1 MSNLKVINDA
11 EQSAL
16 VSNARAKN
24 GEMYLKASGSTNE
37 GDIVVYYNG
46 SWIRFDNEYSS
57 VMVNDYS
64 LSLDGANDY
73 ATISGASDLSISGD
87 CTISL
92 WFNSASLPSTDA
104 YDYMFSLTDARA
116 TGKDRAIGI
125 IGAGTDAQIVA
136 NTYGSGWNLP
146 FTNTSISAS
155 TWNHVAV
162 VFTSGS
168 AQVYLNGAD
177 KGSKSVVTNTIAYTQ
192 TVIGGMLYS
201 SANHFNGLIDE
212 VSVFGSELSSSDVT
226 TIYNLGVPTDI
237 SSLSPVGYWKMGD
250 NDGGTGTTITDQGS
264 GSNNA
269 TLINGPTFSSSV
281 PS

>member
-1 MSNLKVINDA
+1 MAALDNILSSNRPASPGLGEAYYETDTNKIIAWNGASWTEVISD
-11 EQSAL
+11 
-16 VSNARAKN
+16 
-24 GEMYLKASGSTNE
+24 G
-37 GDIVVYYNG
+37 
-46 SWIRFDNEYSS
+46 
-57 VMVNDYS
+57 S
-64 LSLDGANDY
+64 LSSYSNSYSIDFDGTNDY

-92 WFNSASLPSTDA
+92 WFNSASLPGDGA
-104 YDYMFSLTDARA
+104 FDYMFSLTDARA
-116 TGKDRAIGI
+116 NGKDRAIGI
-125 IGAGTDAQIVA
+125 RGTGSGAQIVA

-146 FTNTSISAS
+146 FTNTSISAN
-155 TWNHVAV
+155 TWHHVAV

-168 AQVYLNGAD
+168 AQVYFNGAD
-177 KGSKSVVTNTIAYTQ
+177 KGSKSVTTNTIAYTQ

-237 SSLSPVGYWKMGD
+237 SSLSPVGYWRMGD

-264 GSNNA
+264 GSNDG
-269 TLINGPTFSSSV
+269 TLTNGPTFSSNV